1 MLVTIVVRVHV
12 TIGGALWFRL
22 TDRSDWVS
30 HGAVRGSAS
39 LKSKSPESEGQKNG
53 MCSTRAAAVFPFTV
67 LSQESTEVSSQSAS
81 E

>member
-22 TDRSDWVS
+22 TDRSDWIS

-39 LKSKSPESEGQKNG
+39 RRNESPES
-53 MCSTRAAAVFPFTV
+53 
-67 LSQESTEVSSQSAS
+67 TEIEKWHV
-81 E
+81 